1 MRSKGLGCLAAVVV
15 VVIILAVMAGG
26 SYNRLVG
33 LSQGVDAQ
41 WAQVESVY
49 QRRADLIPNLVASV
63 QGAANFEKST
73 LEAVTQARASV
84 GQAAPPNAGAP
95 NDPAALARFEAAQN
109 QLSGALSRLLVVAEA
124 YPELK
129 ATQNFRDLQAQL
141 EGTENR
147 ISVERMRYNDTA
159 REYNTARQR
168 FPTALIAPMFGF
180 SEKGYF
186 KAQPESAQAPKVQ
199 FDFSPPPRA
208 LPGGSPGALAPAPAA
223 SPGALAPVPRAS
235 ARP

>member
-1 MRSKGLGCLAAVVV
+1 MKKGLGCLAAVVV
-15 VVIILAVMAGG
+15 VVVILAVVAAG

-33 LSQGVDAQ
+33 LSQAVDAQ

-49 QRRADLIPNLVASV
+49 QRRADLIPNLVATV

-73 LEAVTQARASV
+73 LEAVTKARASV
-84 GQAAPPNAGAP
+84 GQVAPPNAASIP
-95 NDPAALARFEAAQN
+95 NDPAAFARFQAAQD

-124 YPELK
+124 YPDLK

-147 ISVERMRYNDTA
+147 ISVERMRYNDAA

-168 FPTALIAPMFGF
+168 FPTALVAGLMGF
-180 SEKGYF
+180 HEKGYF
-186 KAQPESAQAPKVQ
+186 KAQPEAAQAPKVQ
-199 FDFSPPPRA
+199 FDFSPAPA
-208 LPGGSPGALAPAPAA
+208 LPAGSPRVLPPAP
-223 SPGALAPVPRAS
+223 S